1 MNTKKMI
8 LSFAMMFIGAGQSLN
23 ASDDE
28 QVKILMAYCSRPCVK
43 VICCNPQG
51 CTKDSVWMKCD
62 TPDHAINSSLNV
74 ACCMP
79 RCLLGSLCCAC
90 FITDCACYSIQEAQ
104 KAENAERDFICGQ
117 EQPQIKSNRERAQ
130 RKVDAMKSTPSSQ
143 AMEYRSV
150 ELVRTEEKVS
160 ENE

>member
-1 MNTKKMI
+1 MNTKNMI
-8 LSFAMMFIGAGQSLN
+8 LSFAMLFFGIGQSLN
-23 ASDDE
+23 ASDHE
-28 QVKILMAYCSRPCVK
+28 LMAYCNRPCVK

-51 CTKDSVWMKCD
+51 CTEDFVWMKCD

-90 FITDCACYSIQEAQ
+90 FGIDFTCYSIQEVASSEDHLSQ
-104 KAENAERDFICGQ
+104 F
-117 EQPQIKSNRERAQ
+117 KSNRERAQ
-130 RKVDAMKSTPSSQ
+130 QRIDAMKSTPSSQ